1 MSQAGRGALF
11 LSASASDAVG
21 WVRRGV
27 VPCHVLEHA
36 AWSVVV
42 PAVASTPVAAP
53 YDDAQTVLASR
64 QVSSR
69 MAPSIGLFHIED
81 AAVVTARGAGRSPT
95 RWALRSSEHALV
107 AGPDLPALSPEGLHR
122 VLGSAAP
129 RREVRVREV
138 RDVWRRADLTHR
150 EWLVEVAT
158 TLGLPGT
165 RVLDG
170 TDTALGPVIGPTT
183 RSVSAFESVI
193 KDVHQ

>member
-11 LSASASDAVG
+11 LSANASDAVG

-42 PAVASTPVAAP
+42 PAVTSTPVTAP

-64 QVSSR
+64 QVSAR

-81 AAVVTARGAGRSPT
+81 VAVVTARGAGRSTT
-95 RWALRSSEHALV
+95 RWALRSSDHAVV
-107 AGPDLPALSPEGLHR
+107 AVPELPPLSPDGLHR
-122 VLGSAAP
+122 VLGSGAR

-138 RDVWRRADLTHR
+138 RDLWRRADLTQR

-158 TLGLPGT
+158 VLGLPGT

-170 TDTALGPVIGPTT
+170 TDTALGPVVGPAPRT
-183 RSVSAFESVI
+183 VGAFESVV
-193 KDVHQ
+193 KDVYQ